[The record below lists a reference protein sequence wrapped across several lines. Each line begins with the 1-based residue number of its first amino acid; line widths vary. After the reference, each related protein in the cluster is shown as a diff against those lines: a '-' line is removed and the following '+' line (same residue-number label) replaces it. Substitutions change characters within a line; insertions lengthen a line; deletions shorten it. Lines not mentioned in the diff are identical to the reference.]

1 MGIGM
6 LRGASAAGLLT
17 AGLLVT
23 VGTAA
28 PAAAATSWS
37 VLSTPNRGSIAN
49 ELYGSAALS
58 ATSAWA
64 VGSWYDTNLAAPR
77 TLIERWNGTAWS
89 TVTSPNATQ
98 YYNELRDVDASSA
111 TDAWAVGYANG
122 SSGVNGMPRTTLA
135 THWNGTA
142 WSTIATPQPGTNF
155 RQLYAVKAFSAGNAW
170 AVGWYYD
177 SSLHGEGLVLHWNGS
192 AWSQVTAPDPG
203 TSGTTLEG
211 VAGSGPNDVWAVG
224 YYTNSGEHGVL
235 GHPLAI
241 HYDGTAWTETPMPES
256 GSGTFLH
263 SVAALSAN
271 DVWAV
276 GSKNGYSAPVAYHW
290 NGSAWSEI
298 PTPPTG
304 GSGNNILY
312 GVAGVAP
319 NQVWAVG
326 YASSSGQTQPIVQRW
341 NGTAFTNETVP
352 QQPIGGL
359 LYSAAATTTGPTV
372 FAAGTRWDLNG
383 SGSIADRTLSMRGT
397 GS

>member
-1 MGIGM
+1 MSGKAYRSG
-6 LRGASAAGLLT
+6 LAAV
-17 AGLLVT
+17 AGVTLV
-23 VGTAA
+23 AA
-28 PAAAATSWS
+28 VATPARAATSWS
-37 VLSTPNRGSIAN
+37 VLTTPNRGSIAN

-64 VGSWYDTNLAAPR
+64 VGSWYDANLAAPR
-77 TLIERWNGTAWS
+77 TLIERWNGTTWS

-98 YYNELRDVDASSA
+98 YYNELRDVDAGSA

-135 THWNGTA
+135 LHWNGAT
-142 WSTIATPQPGTNF
+142 WSTVATPQPGTNF
-155 RQLYAVKAFSAGNAW
+155 RQLYGVKAFSPANAW

-177 SSLHGEGLVLHWNGS
+177 SSLHGEGLVLHWNGT

-203 TSGTTLEG
+203 TSGTSLESVTG
-211 VAGSGPNDVWAVG
+211 TAPNDVWAVG
-224 YYTNSGEHGVL
+224 YYTNSGEKGVL

-241 HYDGTAWTETPMPES
+241 HYNGTAWTETPMPES

-276 GSKNGYSAPVAYHW
+276 GSKNGYSTPVAYHW
-290 NGSAWSEI
+290 NGTAWSEI
-298 PTPPTG
+298 PTAPAG

-312 GVAGVAP
+312 AVTGTAP
-319 NQVWAVG
+319 NQLWAVG

-341 NGTAFTNETVP
+341 NGTAFTNEPIP
-352 QQPIGGL
+352 QQQIGGL
-359 LYSAAATTTGPTV
+359 LYAAAATPTGPTV
-372 FAAGTRWDLNG
+372 FAAGTRWDINE
-383 SGSIADRTLSMRGT
+383 SGSLTDRTLSLRGT
-397 GS
+397 GP